1 MPKRKRCQFCSE
13 LGHNQRACPKLAL
26 KLLRKVQ
33 DRHSIES
40 VATAMRD
47 KSRQLA
53 VQGIDVRYGSRKA
66 VKKAASRAMRQVHR
80 GTRAVSSARRKR
92 VTSKR
97 QKQWAEQRRTA
108 KRRTK
113 CETKTEEAK
122 QRIRVSRA
130 WTQLKEL
137 GWVKRNQRGSMKQF
151 ACPVCPEAC
160 VCKPALR
167 LRDRD
172 TKDLSRALEKN
183 KCSAA
188 HVWFQGS
195 RCCRPYSC
203 LRFTWLPEVR
213 CRWPLP
219 HVVAFLTAFCEM
231 EKPHL
236 QSICQRVGVSRCS
249 TSRKLFRFLL
259 EREALTGYHAMKSMK
274 LRGVVEADGTA
285 LRLCKRGGHNHF
297 VALWGLVERPKSA
310 SMPRLLVYMVPVK
323 KVSPNSV
330 CPVECRE
337 DVLNTEGLKSIL
349 PCQRGGRKVES
360 LLISGGAKLYGK
372 LAAEHGMR
380 HQFVVHSRGEWS
392 REHNSRAH
400 GRLQINTGLIDQRWS
415 NIKAFLPKSLT
426 AGSKQ
431 GLADGEPLFKCD
443 LWLYLYSYWL
453 RSHFPDVQTRTRM
466 IVKDLERGFT

>member
-1 MPKRKRCQFCSE
+1 MLSSACLVSRKPLLQT
-13 LGHNQRACPKLAL
+13 LLVLAL
-26 KLLRKVQ
+26 HLASRSTLPMASASSCGIPDRILR
-33 DRHSIES
+33 DGE
-40 VATAMRD
+40 
-47 KSRQLA
+47 
-53 VQGIDVRYGSRKA
+53 
-66 VKKAASRAMRQVHR
+66 AASAVHLPAS
-80 GTRAVSSARRKR
+80 GSQPLQHV
-92 VTSKR
+92 
-97 QKQWAEQRRTA
+97 AEA
-108 KRRTK
+108 
-113 CETKTEEAK
+113 
-122 QRIRVSRA
+122 
-130 WTQLKEL
+130 
-137 GWVKRNQRGSMKQF
+137 
-151 ACPVCPEAC
+151 
-160 VCKPALR
+160 
-167 LRDRD
+167 
-172 TKDLSRALEKN
+172 
-183 KCSAA
+183 
-188 HVWFQGS
+188 
-195 RCCRPYSC
+195 
-203 LRFTWLPEVR
+203 
-213 CRWPLP
+213 
-219 HVVAFLTAFCEM
+219 
-231 EKPHL
+231 
-236 QSICQRVGVSRCS
+236 
-249 TSRKLFRFLL
+249 FRFLL

-285 LRLCKRGGHNHF
+285 LRLYKRGGHNHF

-360 LLISGGAKLYGK
+360 LLISDGAKLYGK

-392 REHNSRAH
+392 RKHNSRAH

-453 RSHFPDVQTRTRM
+453 RSHFPDAHPHDCKGFGKGFYLSQLGWHIRWGGCLHFEEVRAHTQRQRRAGRKKLVRALAA
-466 IVKDLERGFT
+466 IRGRSPVKCAKSF